1 MAKGKDKKKFIPSLQ
16 FAYNRIAKG
25 VLFAPLLL
33 QRLES
38 AELPIGHEPL

>member
-1 MAKGKDKKKFIPSLQ
+1 MFIPSLQ
-16 FAYNRIAKG
+16 FAYNRIAEG

-38 AELPIGHEPL
+38 AALPNGHEPL